1 MRLDLS
7 HSHTRHAVNQVKQY
21 IEDVAKKEMHDRDRL
36 LGVVWDGRVMVFV
49 RYCAGWGGP
58 VESLDYGDP
67 SWKGFICHQ
76 LLML

>member
-36 LGVVWDGRVMVFV
+36 LGVVWDARSWSSSAIVLDGVDLWRAWTTGVLAGRDSSVTS
-49 RYCAGWGGP
+49 C
-58 VESLDYGDP
+58 
-67 SWKGFICHQ
+67 
-76 LLML
+76 